1 MSNHDQLR
9 LVFLGGGGGSWL
21 SNLIWHLK
29 NQDWTIPTVSINF
42 DQEPQGV
49 LCDHGLDPSHY
60 AETPTVIF
68 STRRLF
74 NLYLNHVKKISYP
87 IHQIDSKPE
96 ASQICTLADHAEKLL
111 TDAELQQSY
120 FSRVDLDY
128 ELIFLDQYKFI
139 NDLYD
144 ILDQAKITYTKN
156 SKYILYSMA
165 NYRSTCEQP
174 TKYIGTDTVEWLGFC
189 LAVARVKNISVQPF
203 DMNLTLDDVKT
214 NFNHVQDLALEFVQ
228 TLYFDWQP

>member
-1 MSNHDQLR
+1 
-9 LVFLGGGGGSWL
+9 
-21 SNLIWHLK
+21 
-29 NQDWTIPTVSINF
+29 
-42 DQEPQGV
+42 
-49 LCDHGLDPSHY
+49 
-60 AETPTVIF
+60 
-68 STRRLF
+68 
-74 NLYLNHVKKISYP
+74 LNHVKKISYP
-87 IHQIDSKPE
+87 IHQIFSKPE

-111 TDAELQQSY
+111 ADAELQQLY
-120 FSRVDLDY
+120 FPRIDLDY

-165 NYRSTCEQP
+165 NYRSTCKQP

-203 DMNLTLDDVKT
+203 GMNLTLDDVKT
-214 NFNHVQDLALEFVQ
+214 DFNHVQDLVLEFVQ